1 KNQVELFFNV
11 KHPSRVQRLTELDA
25 PNLGNYSPT
34 EIQRADDFASG
45 LRIMRRPD
53 FDGQRTV
60 VTDANLSGGLVSAT
74 GSSMTLTKTGFTVHA
89 SSDGQSVLV
98 LPVQYSHCWTA
109 RNPDVQLFRAN
120 LMQLG
125 IGFAGTLDTE
135 LVFHWGPL
143 FASHCRLEDASD
155 MDRLKIARARGG

>member
-1 KNQVELFFNV
+1 LLQYSPLITPPYYLMLTEFASRPTDVQVRSWILLTHINERMLKLWGVRYLITDLDPGIGSLIMEMKVPEPHELPKNQVELFFNV

-74 GSSMTLTKTGFTVHA
+74 GSSMTLTKTGF
-89 SSDGQSVLV
+89 
-98 LPVQYSHCWTA
+98 
-109 RNPDVQLFRAN
+109 
-120 LMQLG
+120 
-125 IGFAGTLDTE
+125 
-135 LVFHWGPL
+135 
-143 FASHCRLEDASD
+143 
-155 MDRLKIARARGG
+155 